1 MPKVP
6 RRPSPELLES
16 LHPEVRTVPAGS
28 VIWRVYHR
36 GGLHPT
42 NWRDFRYV
50 GPIDARFDHHDGD
63 EPARQ
68 DRAVLYGAD
77 HPATCL
83 AEVFQKT
90 RVINRWHKDP
100 WLVGFETRNP
110 TRLVDLTGTF
120 PTRAGASMGLM
131 TGPRSV
137 SRAWA
142 RAFHDAWP
150 EIQGLYYPSS
160 IFSILHANLDPTSP
174 NSGQERIARRWSSP
188 SARRKRGWCPSIRG
202 SRPRAPRSLHR
213 SLGDPAIFSILR
225 NAARELGYAL
235 L

>member
-1 MPKVP
+1 MIESMHRALYAPSREELTPSELGLLEQSGVDVEESP
-6 RRPSPELLES
+6 RRWDPMMAYATEFGAILATSLSPA
-16 LHPEVRTVPAGS
+16 RAGE
-28 VIWRVYHR
+28 R
-36 GGLHPT
+36 L
-42 NWRDFRYV
+42 
-50 GPIDARFDHHDGD
+50 DARFDHHDGD

-68 DRAVLYGAD
+68 GRAVLYGAD

-83 AEVFQKT
+83 AEVFKKT

-100 WLVGFETRNP
+100 WLVGFKTRNR

-120 PTRAGASMGLM
+120 PTRAGASMGMM

-150 EIQGLYYPSS
+150 EIQGPYYPSS
-160 IFSILHANLDPTSP
+160 MHAN
-174 NSGQERIARRWSSP
+174 
-188 SARRKRGWCPSIRG
+188 
-202 SRPRAPRSLHR
+202 RPAMVFTGRAAEAGVVPEHPSLHR

>member
-16 LHPEVRTVPAGS
+16 LDPEVRTVPAGS
-28 VIWRVYHR
+28 VIWRIYFR

-42 NWRDFRYV
+42 RWKDFRYV
-50 GPIDARFDHHDGD
+50 GPIDARFDHHIGN
-63 EPARQ
+63 EPTRQ

-77 HPATCL
+77 DPTTCL

-90 RVINRWHKDP
+90 RVMNRWHNEP
-100 WLVGFETRNP
+100 WLVGFETSIP
-110 TRLVDLTGTF
+110 MRLLDLTGTF

-137 SRAWA
+137 SRTWA
-142 RAFHDAWP
+142 RAFHKSYP
-150 EIQGLYYPSS
+150 EIDGLYYSS
-160 IFSILHANLDPTSP
+160 SMHANYPSMVL
-174 NSGQERIARRWSSP
+174 NQRAREAGVMP
-188 SARRKRGWCPSIRG
+188 EQT
-202 SRPRAPRSLHR
+202 SLHR
-213 SLGDPAIFSILR
+213 SLGDPAILSILR
-225 NAARELGYAL
+225 NAAHALGYAL

>member
-6 RRPSPELLES
+6 RRPSPELLGS
-16 LHPEVRTVPAGS
+16 LEPEVRTVPAGAL
-28 VIWRVYHR
+28 IWRIYFR

-42 NWRDFRYV
+42 RWKDFRYV
-50 GPIDARFDHHDGD
+50 GPIDARFDHHVGN

-77 HPATCL
+77 DPITCL
-83 AEVFQKT
+83 AEVFQRT
-90 RVINRWHKDP
+90 RVMNRWHREP
-100 WLVGFETRNP
+100 WLVGFETDKP
-110 TRLVDLTGTF
+110 MRLLDLTGAF

-131 TGPRSV
+131 TGSRSV

-150 EIQGLYYPSS
+150 EIDGLYYPSS
-160 IFSILHANLDPTSP
+160 THANRPAMVLNERALEAGVIPDQTSF
-174 NSGQERIARRWSSP
+174 
-188 SARRKRGWCPSIRG
+188 
-202 SRPRAPRSLHR
+202 HR
-213 SLGDPAIFSILR
+213 SLGDPVIFSILR
-225 NAARELGYAL
+225 NAAHALGYAL

>member
-6 RRPSPELLES
+6 RTPSPELLES
-16 LHPEVRTVPAGS
+16 LNPDVRMIPAGS
-28 VIWRVYHR
+28 PVWRIYLR

-42 NWRDFRYV
+42 GWKDFRYV
-50 GPIDARFDHHDGD
+50 GPIDARFDHHDESG
-63 EPARQ
+63 PAGRV
-68 DRAVLYGAD
+68 RAVMYAAE
-77 HPATCL
+77 HPTTCL

-90 RVINRWHKDP
+90 RVVNRWHNDP
-100 WLVGFETRNP
+100 WLVGFETGN
-110 TRLVDLTGTF
+110 RLGLLDLTGSF

-142 RAFHDAWP
+142 RAFHDAYP
-150 EIQGLYYPSS
+150 ELGGLYYPSS
-160 IFSILHANLDPTSP
+160 MHANRPAMVFT
-174 NSGQERIARRWSSP
+174 ERAAETGAVP
-188 SARRKRGWCPSIRG
+188 EHP
-202 SRPRAPRSLHR
+202 SLHR
-213 SLGDPAIFSILR
+213 ALGDPAILSVLR

>member
-16 LHPEVRTVPAGS
+16 LHPQVRTIPTGS
-28 VIWRVYHR
+28 VIWRVYFR

-42 NWRDFRYV
+42 NWKDFRHV
-50 GPIDARFDHHDGD
+50 GPIDARFDHH
-63 EPARQ
+63 EENESTRQ
-68 DRAVLYGAD
+68 DRAVTYGAD
-77 HPATCL
+77 HPTTCL

-90 RVINRWHKDP
+90 RVVNRWHNDP
-100 WLVGFETRNP
+100 WLVGFETGNP
-110 TRLVDLTGTF
+110 VRLLDLTGTF

-131 TGPRSV
+131 AGPRSV

-142 RAFHDAWP
+142 RAFHDSWP
-150 EIQGLYYPSS
+150 ESQGLYYPSS
-160 IFSILHANLDPTSP
+160 MHANRPAMVFT
-174 NSGQERIARRWSSP
+174 ERAAQAGVTPARP
-188 SARRKRGWCPSIRG
+188 
-202 SRPRAPRSLHR
+202 SLHR
-213 SLGDPAIFSILR
+213 SLADPAILSVLR